1 MAELFDHE
9 LLEQAAEVLKHAKH
23 LDARIVTV
31 ETVTGGLVAAALT
44 SVSGAS
50 SVFERGF
57 VLYHGSAKA
66 SGLGIPE
73 AIGREHGVVSAP
85 VTAAFASAALEVS
98 PTATASVAL
107 TGYAGPTGGN
117 ERDGVGTV
125 YTSAQRR
132 GGECITERHVFDGD
146 RFQVKL
152 QAVEVALRL
161 LSDQLGAM

>member
-1 MAELFDHE
+1 MAGLFDHE
-9 LLEQAAEVLKHAKH
+9 LLDQAAEVLRRAKRV
-23 LDARIVTV
+23 DARIVTV

-57 VLYHGSAKA
+57 IFYHGSAKA

-73 AIGREHGVVSAP
+73 DIGRQYGVVSAQ
-85 VTAAFASAALEVS
+85 VTEAFASAALDVS
-98 PTATASVAL
+98 PTATATVAL

-132 GGECITERHVFDGD
+132 GVECITERHVFDGD

-152 QAVEVALRL
+152 QAVDVALRL
-161 LSDQLGAM
+161 LSDQLGCM